1 MWDRLGDWF
10 IFRFPNHKSIP
21 TDNESIL
28 VSKNCDDWRK
38 EFRVVKT
45 PDLILKRGLI
55 VDGTGRPGVEGD
67 VAIRRNW
74 ILAIDTPGS
83 LTGAP
88 EELDCKGLV
97 IAPGFIDTHSHSDLR
112 VLIEPE
118 LPMKA
123 RQGITLEVFGQD
135 GISVAPIRKADRP
148 QMERTLAGLLGKLDR
163 EWDWESVDEYLDS
176 VERAKP
182 SVDCSY
188 LIPHGAVR
196 LSAMGM
202 EDRRATA
209 AEIAGMQELIRQ
221 SMREGALGMSTG
233 LIYPPCCFADTAEL
247 IELCKAVA
255 EFDGVFVAHMRSESD
270 YLEDAVAEM
279 IEIGK
284 HSGVR
289 VHISHFKVA
298 GRENWPVIDGVLEMV
313 RIARAEGMRLT
324 ADQYPY
330 IAGST
335 MLGAILPPWAHAGG
349 VEATLARLDDE
360 DERGRIRNAM
370 LDRSRSEWDNF
381 WKWSGPEG
389 IIVSDIP
396 SGRSSEY
403 VGRNLADAAA
413 LAFKAENGASEEA
426 AADFALDL
434 LAQERMGVGM
444 ISFSQSEDVVQK
456 IMREPYVNVCTD
468 GLLGGKPHPR
478 AYGTYPRILGR
489 YVRELSVLTLEEAV
503 RKMSGLAAETFQLKR
518 YGVIE
523 DGWNANL
530 VIFDPRRVID
540 QATFE
545 DSKQYPLGIEHV
557 IVEGQPIIRYGEAY
571 FTGAGTAIR
580 SQHA

>member
-1 MWDRLGDWF
+1 M
-10 IFRFPNHKSIP
+10 I
-21 TDNESIL
+21 
-28 VSKNCDDWRK
+28 
-38 EFRVVKT
+38 KT
-45 PDLILKRGLI
+45 PDLILKRGTI
-55 VDGTGRPGVEGD
+55 IDGTGRPRFEGD

-74 ILAIDTPGS
+74 ILAVDAPGS
-83 LTGAP
+83 LGGAP
-88 EELDCKGLV
+88 EELDCDGLV

-112 VLIEPE
+112 VLTEPE
-118 LPMKA
+118 LPMKV
-123 RQGITLEVFGQD
+123 RQGVTLEVFGQD

-163 EWDWESVDEYLDS
+163 EWDWESVGEYLS
-176 VERAKP
+176 AVERAKP
-182 SVDCSY
+182 SLDCSY

-196 LSAMGM
+196 LNAMGM
-202 EDRRATA
+202 EDRRATD
-209 AEIAGMQELIRQ
+209 AEISTMQELIRQ

-279 IEIGK
+279 IEIGR

-313 RIARAEGMRLT
+313 RIARAEGLRLT

-349 VEATLARLDDE
+349 VEATMARLASAE
-360 DERGRIRNAM
+360 ERGRIRDAM
-370 LDRSRSEWDNF
+370 LDSSRSEWDNF

-389 IIVSDIP
+389 IIVSDVP
-396 SGRSSEY
+396 SGRRPEI
-403 VGRNLADAAA
+403 VGKSIAEAAA
-413 LAFKAENGASEEA
+413 IAKQHGDNVSEEA
-426 AADFALDL
+426 AVEFALDL
-434 LAQERMGVGM
+434 LAEERMGAGM
-444 ISFSQSEDVVQK
+444 ISFSQSEEVVQK

-489 YVRELSVLTLEEAV
+489 YARELNVLTLEEAV
-503 RKMSGLAAETFQLKR
+503 RKMSGLAAETFKLER
-518 YGVIE
+518 YGLIE
-523 DGWNANL
+523 QGAQANL
-530 VIFDPRRVID
+530 VVFDPERVND
-540 QATFE
+540 RATFE
-545 DSKQYPLGIEHV
+545 DSKQFPEGIEHV
-557 IVEGQPIIRYGEAY
+557 IVEGAQVIRYGEQLDS
-571 FTGAGTAIR
+571 GSGVVVR
-580 SQHA
+580 SQDQA

>member
-1 MWDRLGDWF
+1 V
-10 IFRFPNHKSIP
+10 I
-21 TDNESIL
+21 
-28 VSKNCDDWRK
+28 
-38 EFRVVKT
+38 KT
-45 PDLILKRGLI
+45 PDLILKRATI
-55 VDGTGRPGVEGD
+55 IDGTGRPAFEGD

-74 ILAIDTPGS
+74 ILAVDAPGS
-83 LTGAP
+83 LQGAP
-88 EELDCKGLV
+88 EEVDCDGLV

-112 VLIEPE
+112 VLTQPE
-118 LPMKA
+118 LPMKI

-135 GISVAPIRKADRP
+135 GISVAPIRRADRP
-148 QMERTLAGLLGKLDR
+148 QMERSLAGLLGKLDR
-163 EWDWESVDEYLDS
+163 EWEWESVAEYLAA

-182 SVDCSY
+182 SLDCSY

-209 AEIAGMQELIRQ
+209 AELTAMQDLIRQ

-279 IEIGK
+279 IEVGK
-284 HSGVR
+284 QSGVR

-298 GRENWPVIDGVLEMV
+298 GRENWLVIDGVLEMV

-349 VEATLARLDDE
+349 VEATLGRLGSRE
-360 DERGRIRNAM
+360 ERGRIKEAM

-389 IIVSDIP
+389 IIISDVP
-396 SGRSSEY
+396 SGRRPELI
-403 VGRNLADAAA
+403 GKNLAEAATIPGGDAV
-413 LAFKAENGASEEA
+413 SEETA
-426 AADFALDL
+426 VEYALDL
-434 LAQERMGVGM
+434 LAEERMGVGM

-478 AYGTYPRILGR
+478 AYGTFPRMLGR
-489 YVRELSVLTLEEAV
+489 YVRELNVLTLEGAV
-503 RKMSGLAAETFQLKR
+503 RKMSGLAAETFGFAR
-518 YGVIE
+518 YGRVE
-523 DGWNANL
+523 QGAQANL
-530 VIFDPRRVID
+530 VVFDPQTVID
-540 QATFE
+540 RASFD
-545 DSKQYPLGIEHV
+545 DSKQFPEGIEHV
-557 IVEGQPIIRYGEAY
+557 IVEGELMIRHGEQ
-571 FTGAGTAIR
+571 TGRGSGVVVR
-580 SQHA
+580 LNGEP

>member
-1 MWDRLGDWF
+1 M
-10 IFRFPNHKSIP
+10 NKM
-21 TDNESIL
+21 
-28 VSKNCDDWRK
+28 
-38 EFRVVKT
+38 
-45 PDLILKRGLI
+45 PDLILRRGMI
-55 VDGTGRPGVEGD
+55 VDGTGRAGVVGD

-74 ILAIDTPGS
+74 ILAIDAPNS
-83 LTGAP
+83 LEGAP

-112 VLIEPE
+112 VMTEPQ
-118 LPMKA
+118 LPMKV

-148 QMERTLAGLLGKLDR
+148 QMERSLAGLLGKLDR
-163 EWDWESVDEYLDS
+163 EWDWESVAEYLAA
-176 VERAKP
+176 VERARP
-182 SVDCSY
+182 SIDCSY

-202 EDRRATA
+202 EDRRATSS
-209 AEIAGMQELIRQ
+209 ELIAMRELIRQ

-284 HSGVR
+284 SSGVR

-298 GRENWPVIDGVLEMV
+298 GRENWPIIDDVLDMV
-313 RIARAEGMRLT
+313 RIAQAEGMRIT

-349 VEATLARLDDE
+349 VEATLARLVSA
-360 DERGRIRNAM
+360 DERGRMRAAM
-370 LDRSRSEWDNF
+370 LSRERSEWDNF

-396 SGRSSEY
+396 SGSHPEY
-403 VGRNLADAAA
+403 LGKNLAEAAA
-413 LAFKAENGASEEA
+413 LANRAENGVSEET
-426 AADFALDL
+426 AADFAFDL
-434 LAQERMGVGM
+434 LAAERMGVGM
-444 ISFSQSEDVVQK
+444 ISFSQSEEVVQK

-489 YVRELSVLTLEEAV
+489 YVREQKILTLEEAV
-503 RKMSGLAAETFQLKR
+503 RKMSGLAAESFGLK
-518 YGVIE
+518 YFGKIE
-523 DGWNANL
+523 DGARANL
-530 VIFDPRRVID
+530 VVFDPKRVND

-545 DSKQYPLGIEHV
+545 NSQQYPLGIEHV
-557 IVEGQPIIRYGEAY
+557 IVEGQTAVRYGQSYNSGSGVAVK
-571 FTGAGTAIR
+571 
-580 SQHA
+580 SQLDQ

>member
-1 MWDRLGDWF
+1 MS
-10 IFRFPNHKSIP
+10 KS
-21 TDNESIL
+21 
-28 VSKNCDDWRK
+28 
-38 EFRVVKT
+38 
-45 PDLILKRGLI
+45 PDQILKNGFI
-55 VDGTGRPGVEGD
+55 VDGTGRPGIVGD
-67 VAIRRNW
+67 LAIRRNW
-74 ILAIDTPGS
+74 ILAIDAPGS
-83 LTGAP
+83 LKGAP

-112 VLIEPE
+112 VLAEPG
-118 LPMKA
+118 LPMKV

-135 GISVAPIRKADRP
+135 GISVAPIRKTDRP

-163 EWDWESVDEYLDS
+163 EWDWESVGEYLSAIDRS
-176 VERAKP
+176 RPAL
-182 SVDCSY
+182 DCSY

-202 EDRRATA
+202 EDRRANSTELLA
-209 AEIAGMQELIRQ
+209 MQELIRQ

-247 IELCKAVA
+247 IGLCKPVA

-298 GRENWPVIDGVLEMV
+298 GRENWAVIDGVLEMV
-313 RIARAEGMRLT
+313 RIAQAEGMRLT

-349 VEATLARLDDE
+349 VEATLARLE
-360 DERGRIRNAM
+360 SPDERARLRETM

-396 SGRSSEY
+396 SGRNPEY
-403 VGRNLADAAA
+403 VGKNLAEAAA
-413 LAFKAENGASEEA
+413 LANRSDNGVSEEA
-426 AADFALDL
+426 AANFALDL

-489 YVRELSVLTLEEAV
+489 YVRELSVLSLEEGV
-503 RKMSGLAAETFQLKR
+503 RKMTGLAAETFNLRR
-518 YGVIE
+518 YGLIE
-523 DGWNANL
+523 EGFQANL
-530 VIFDPRRVID
+530 VVFDPQRVKD
-540 QATFE
+540 LATFE
-545 DSKQYPLGIEHV
+545 DSKQYQVGIEHV
-557 IVEGQPIIRYGEAY
+557 IVGGDLVIAYGEQRD
-571 FTGAGTAIR
+571 TGSGVTVRHEPNEASAP
-580 SQHA
+580 

>member
-1 MWDRLGDWF
+1 M
-10 IFRFPNHKSIP
+10 I
-21 TDNESIL
+21 
-28 VSKNCDDWRK
+28 
-38 EFRVVKT
+38 KT

-55 VDGTGRPGVEGD
+55 VDGTGRPGVIGD

-74 ILAIDTPGS
+74 ILAIDVPGS
-83 LTGAP
+83 LEDAP
-88 EELDCKGLV
+88 EELDCNGLV

-112 VLIEPE
+112 VLTEPE

-163 EWDWESVDEYLDS
+163 EWDWESVGEYLAA
-176 VERAKP
+176 VERARP

-202 EDRRATA
+202 EDRRATSP
-209 AEIAGMQELIRQ
+209 EILAMQGLIRQ

-284 HSGVR
+284 HTGVR

-313 RIARAEGMRLT
+313 RIAQAEGMRLT

-349 VEATLARLDDE
+349 VEATLARLASE
-360 DERGRIRNAM
+360 DERGRLRDAM

-396 SGRSSEY
+396 SGRNPEY
-403 VGRNLADAAA
+403 IGKNLAETAA
-413 LAFKAENGASEEA
+413 LAGKADGVSEEA
-426 AADFALDL
+426 AVNFALDL
-434 LAQERMGVGM
+434 LAHERMGVGM
-444 ISFSQSEDVVQK
+444 ISFSQSEEVVQK

-489 YVRELSVLTLEEAV
+489 YVRELKVLTLEEAV
-503 RKMSGLAAETFQLKR
+503 RKMSSLAAETLNLKR
-518 YGVIE
+518 YGRIE
-523 DGWNANL
+523 EGAQANL
-530 VIFDPRRVID
+530 VVFDPQRVID

-545 DSKQYPLGIEHV
+545 DSKQYPVGIEHV
-557 IVEGQPIIRYGEAY
+557 IVEGETVIEYGEQRGSRSGVAV
-571 FTGAGTAIR
+571 R
-580 SQHA
+580 SQNPNEASEP

>member
-1 MWDRLGDWF
+1 M
-10 IFRFPNHKSIP
+10 I
-21 TDNESIL
+21 
-28 VSKNCDDWRK
+28 
-38 EFRVVKT
+38 KT
-45 PDLILKRGLI
+45 PDLMLKRGTI
-55 VDGTGRPGVEGD
+55 IDGTGRPGFEGD

-74 ILAIDTPGS
+74 ILAVDAPGS
-83 LTGAP
+83 LQGAP
-88 EELDCKGLV
+88 EELDCEGLV

-112 VLIEPE
+112 VLTEPE
-118 LPMKA
+118 LPMKV

-148 QMERTLAGLLGKLDR
+148 QMERALAGLLGKLDR
-163 EWDWESVDEYLDS
+163 EWDWESVAEYLDA
-176 VERAKP
+176 VERSKP
-182 SVDCSY
+182 SLDCSY

-196 LSAMGM
+196 LNAMGM

-209 AEIAGMQELIRQ
+209 AEITAMQDLIRQ
-221 SMREGALGMSTG
+221 SMREGALGLSTG

-284 HSGVR
+284 QSGVR

-349 VEATLARLDDE
+349 VEATMLRLASA
-360 DERGRIRNAM
+360 DERGRMRDAM

-389 IIVSDIP
+389 IIVSDVP
-396 SGRSSEY
+396 SGRRSEC
-403 VGRNLADAAA
+403 VGKNLAEAAA
-413 LAFKAENGASEEA
+413 LARQAGNGVSEEA

-444 ISFSQSEDVVQK
+444 ISFSQSEEVVQK

-489 YVRELSVLTLEEAV
+489 YVRELSLLTHEEAV
-503 RKMSGLAAETFQLKR
+503 RKMSGLAAETFRLER
-518 YGVIE
+518 YGRIE
-523 DGWNANL
+523 QGSQAN
-530 VIFDPRRVID
+530 VVVFDPQTVID
-540 QATFE
+540 RATFE
-545 DSKQYPLGIEHV
+545 DSKQYPVGIEHV
-557 IVEGQPIIRYGEAY
+557 IVEGHPVIEYGEQR
-571 FTGAGTAIR
+571 GSGSGVVVKMQLDR
-580 SQHA
+580 

>member
-1 MWDRLGDWF
+1 M
-10 IFRFPNHKSIP
+10 I
-21 TDNESIL
+21 ES
-28 VSKNCDDWRK
+28 S
-38 EFRVVKT
+38 
-45 PDLILKRGLI
+45 DLILKQGTI
-55 VDGTGRPGVEGD
+55 VDGTGRPAVIGD

-74 ILAIDTPGS
+74 ILAIDAPGS
-83 LTGAP
+83 LDTAP
-88 EELDCKGLV
+88 EELDCRGLV

-112 VLIEPE
+112 VLTEPE
-118 LPMKA
+118 LPMKV

-148 QMERTLAGLLGKLDR
+148 QMQRTLAGLLGNLDR
-163 EWDWESVDEYLDS
+163 DWDWESVGEYLDS
-176 VERAKP
+176 VDRARP
-182 SVDCSY
+182 SLDCGY

-196 LSAMGM
+196 LNAMGM
-202 EDRRATA
+202 DDRRATP
-209 AEIAGMQELIRQ
+209 AELLSMQEVIRR

-247 IELCKAVA
+247 IELCRAVA

-284 HSGVR
+284 QSGVR

-298 GRENWPVIDGVLEMV
+298 GRENWPVVDGVLEMV

-349 VEATLARLDDE
+349 VEETIKRLSGS
-360 DERGRIRNAM
+360 DERGRIRTAM
-370 LDRSRSEWDNF
+370 IDRSRSEWDNF

-396 SGRSSEY
+396 SGQHPEY
-403 VGRNLADAAA
+403 VGKNLSEAAA
-413 LAFKAENGASEEA
+413 ISRRAENGVSEEA
-426 AADFALDL
+426 AVEFALDL
-434 LAQERMGVGM
+434 LAEERMGVGM
-444 ISFSQSEDVVQK
+444 ISFSQSEEVVKK

-489 YVRELSVLTLEEAV
+489 YVREQSVLTMEEAV
-503 RKMSGLAAETFQLKR
+503 RKMSGLAAETFRLAS
-518 YGVIE
+518 YGIIE
-523 DGWNANL
+523 QGKQANL
-530 VIFDPRRVID
+530 VVFDPLRVKD
-540 QATFE
+540 CATFE
-545 DSKQYPLGIEHV
+545 DSKQYPEGIEHV
-557 IVEGQPIIRYGEAY
+557 IVEGQPVVRYGE
-571 FTGAGTAIR
+571 FLSTGPGVTVR
-580 SQHA
+580 SQDQR